1 MAVQREIDY
10 EIDFGNPEVTSG
22 ISVFSREFDTAFA
35 YHGDDLGT
43 AYTKNHTV
51 FRLWAP
57 TATEAYVVLYDRW
70 DGEPSQTIA
79 MNKSEWGTWLLEAD
93 GDLHGKYYTYK
104 VLVGE
109 QWNEAVDPYA
119 RAVGVNGDRGYIAD
133 LAAAD
138 PEGWPGA
145 KPPLESPLD
154 TVIYEVHI
162 RDLSIHPDSGI
173 TNKGRYLGLTE
184 TGTRG
189 PDGIKTGLDHLLD
202 LGVTHV
208 QLLPVFDYSTESVDE
223 TRPHEQYNWG
233 YDPKNYNVPEG
244 SYSSDPYDPLVRIR
258 ELKSVIKALHDQG
271 LRVIMDVV
279 YNHVYDGYR
288 VNLAKLVPGY
298 YLRYKPDGTLS
309 DGSHCGNDIASE
321 RLMTRKYIVD
331 SVLYWARCYGF
342 DGFRFD
348 LMGLL
353 DVETMQEIRRRL
365 DELDPS
371 IVTLGEG
378 WDMETELPEPLRAN
392 QHQASR
398 MPRIAHFNGFLRDAV
413 KGGVFDPGS
422 RGFIGGDDGMAQNI
436 RKGLASGI
444 PYNDEIRLFADEP
457 DQTVNFAECHDNYTM
472 WDKLMLAAPW
482 DSDDIRTRMHR
493 LGSAIVLT
501 AQGIP
506 LIHAGQEFMRTKYGI
521 ENSYNSPDSI
531 NRMDW
536 RRAAER
542 KHDVWYM
549 KELIALR
556 KMHPAFRLRTAEQI
570 REHLFFEP
578 SPERTVALTL
588 RNHAGGDPSKHL
600 YVLYNARDEQVT
612 VELPDLGN
620 WRPIW
625 GQAHVAALQGTALT
639 VNGIAMIVLEI
650 GE

>member
-10 EIDFGNPEVTSG
+10 KIDYGNPEVTSG
-22 ISVFSREFDTAFA
+22 ISVFSEAFDTAFA
-35 YHGDDLGT
+35 YHGDDLGA
-43 AYTKNHTV
+43 AYSKEHTE

-57 TATEAYVVLYDRW
+57 TASEAYTVLYDRW
-70 DGEPSQTIA
+70 DSEPTCTLAMERGER
-79 MNKSEWGTWLLEAD
+79 GTWLLKAD

-119 RAVGVNGDRGYIAD
+119 RAVGVNGDKGYIAD
-133 LAAAD
+133 FGRAD

-154 TVIYEVHI
+154 MVIYELHV
-162 RDLSIHPDSGI
+162 RDLSAHPESGI
-173 TNKGRYLGLTE
+173 VNKGMYLGLTE
-184 TGTRG
+184 TGTQG
-189 PDGIKTGLDHLLD
+189 PDGIKTGVDHIVD

-208 QLLPVFDYSTESVDE
+208 QLLPVYDYSTESVDE
-223 TRPHEQYNWG
+223 TRPYEKYNWG

-258 ELKSVIKALHDQG
+258 ELKAAVKALHDRG

-279 YNHVYDGYR
+279 YNHFYDGYR
-288 VNLAKLVPGY
+288 MNLAKLVPGY

-309 DGSHCGNDIASE
+309 DGSHCGNDVASE
-321 RLMTRKYIVD
+321 RAMSRKYIVD
-331 SVLYWARCYGF
+331 SVLYWARSYGF

-353 DVETMQEIRRRL
+353 DVGTMLEIRRRL

-378 WDMETELPEPLRAN
+378 WDMETELPEAKRAN
-392 QHQASR
+392 QHHASS
-398 MPRIAHFNGFLRDAV
+398 MPRIAHFNGYMRDAV
-413 KGGVFDPGS
+413 KGGIFDPAS
-422 RGFIGGDDGMAQNI
+422 RGFIGGDDGMAQDI
-436 RKGLASGI
+436 RKGAAGGI
-444 PYNDEIRLFADEP
+444 TYNNEIRLFADEP
-457 DQTVNFAECHDNYTM
+457 DQTVNYAECHDNYTM

-482 DSDDIRTRMHR
+482 DSDDIRARMHR

-506 LIHAGQEFMRTKYGI
+506 FIHAGQEFMRTKYGV
-521 ENSYNSPDSI
+521 ENSYISPDSI
-531 NRMDW
+531 NWMDW
-536 RRAAER
+536 RRAADR

-556 KMHPAFRLRTAEQI
+556 KMHPAFRLHTARQI
-570 REHLFFEP
+570 RDHLVFEP
-578 SPERTVALTL
+578 SPERTLSFTL
-588 RNHAGGDPSKHL
+588 RNHAGGDPAKHL
-600 YVLYNARDEQVT
+600 YVLYSASEEQVDL
-612 VELPDLGN
+612 ELPELGD
-620 WRPIW
+620 WQAVW
-625 GQAHVAALQGTALT
+625 GQSHIERLEGTALT
-639 VNGIAMIVLEI
+639 IKGIAMIVLEI
-650 GE
+650 SE